1 MYCGGEGKC
10 VIFILN
16 IDWSHRE
23 RRRRSLSLRE
33 FKDKCVDSSTALKLL
48 VTVAVIGILWLLKP
62 IVDFS
67 AMIAQ
72 GQWQLD
78 TKITAWGVLSILLVA
93 ACLVS
98 AVIVGRVYAKA
109 EPDDEK
115 RIRELTKL
123 ILTVLTQLMLAVTI
137 SRVDEML
144 RQ

>member
-1 MYCGGEGKC
+1 M
-10 VIFILN
+10 
-16 IDWSHRE
+16 
-23 RRRRSLSLRE
+23 
-33 FKDKCVDSSTALKLL
+33 
-48 VTVAVIGILWLLKP
+48 
-62 IVDFS
+62 
-67 AMIAQ
+67 
-72 GQWQLD
+72 
-78 TKITAWGVLSILLVA
+78 A

-115 RIRELTKL
+115 RIRELTNL

>member
-1 MYCGGEGKC
+1 MCG
-10 VIFILN
+10 
-16 IDWSHRE
+16 R
-23 RRRRSLSLRE
+23 
-33 FKDKCVDSSTALKLL
+33 
-48 VTVAVIGILWLLKP
+48 
-62 IVDFS
+62 

-115 RIRELTKL
+115 RIRELTNL

-137 SRVDEML
+137 SRVDQML